1 MIING
6 DGDIAD
12 IASGKLQQLDPENN
26 PSLVETNL
34 PTPIWQGLY

>member
-1 MIING
+1 VVNDNFNG
-6 DGDIAD
+6 DGD